1 MLGQED
7 IKYVMTLGAEPNV
20 FDNDCNQCHCY
31 PQEQGRGRLCLTVY
45 LDNFKISRLD
55 ITFGVKGQVYNFIS
69 FLKYI
74 LVLYEMQLI
83 LNVVDKLILFDI
95 SMSFGIELVL

>member
-1 MLGQED
+1 M
-7 IKYVMTLGAEPNV
+7 
-20 FDNDCNQCHCY
+20 
-31 PQEQGRGRLCLTVY
+31 TVY

-69 FLKYI
+69 FLEYI

-95 SMSFGIELVL
+95 SMPLALSLYCKTRMSELLSLTEVQSMSDRI